1 MISNFSFDEIQII
14 EYLFIPTLES
24 WQFLLVFHI
33 AMLQD
38 RMAKL
43 VENDPPHFGQG
54 LILLRGPKVVL
65 ALLFI
70 IILNMNFCTSKVNAH
85 KTTRATCSKTL
96 IFLGVQI

>member
-24 WQFLLVFHI
+24 WQFLVFHI

-38 RMAKL
+38 KMAKL

-54 LILLRGPKVVL
+54 LTLLRGPKVVL

-70 IILNMNFCTSKVNAH
+70 VILNMNFCTSKVNAH
-85 KTTRATCSKTL
+85 KTTRTTCLETL
-96 IFLGVQI
+96 FFFGVQI